1 MKELR
6 SMPLEVRALE
16 DEMVIEGYALKF
28 DAPATHYG
36 ITEVLAKGCLDEAD
50 MSDVVMRYNHEDTYL
65 LMARTRNKSLEL
77 EVDDIG
83 LRFVAHLIP
92 TQSNKDVYE
101 SIKSGLLDKCSF
113 AFTCKEELWDEE
125 EQHRTILKIDK
136 LFDIAVVNVPYYDDT
151 EVHTRNVET
160 AKDYALKKNAES
172 KRKLLNR
179 MEKEELLKK
188 IIC

>member
-16 DEMVIEGYALKF
+16 DEMIIEGYALKF
-28 DAPATHYG
+28 ESPATHYG
-36 ITEVLAKGCLDEAD
+36 MTEVLARGCLDEAD

-92 TQSNKDVYE
+92 TQSNRDVYE
-101 SIKSGLLDKCSF
+101 AVKSGLLDKCSF
-113 AFTCKEELWDEE
+113 AFTCKEEIWNEE
-125 EQHRTILKIDK
+125 EQLRTIVKIDK

-151 EVHTRNVET
+151 EVVARNVET
-160 AKDYALKKNAES
+160 AKEYAQKKNAES

-179 MEKEELLKK
+179 IEKEQLLKV
-188 IIC
+188 IC

>member
-6 SMPLEVRALE
+6 STPLEVRALE

-101 SIKSGLLDKCSF
+101 AIKSGLLDKCSF
-113 AFTCKEELWDEE
+113 AFTCEDDIWDEE
-125 EQHRTILKIDK
+125 EQHRTILKIGK

-151 EVHTRNVET
+151 EVSARNVET
-160 AKDYALKKNAES
+160 AKEYALKKNAES

-179 MEKEELLKK
+179 MEKDELFKR
-188 IIC
+188 IAY